1 MTDRVSQTNLVA
13 FTGEKGHGKD
23 TAAQVLVNMGFQP
36 VAFAGALKAMTRAY
50 LEYRGASPEMIERL
64 IYGDLKETPSPFF
77 EGKTSREFQQLLGT
91 EFGREMI
98 GQNIWINSFDD
109 HVAQFDKVVC
119 TDLRFPNENEYL
131 YRRGAVQIRVVRP
144 DKERNEYS
152 VHASE
157 QHIANLHV
165 DIEIV
170 NDGTVVDLH
179 DLVKRALEM
188 GLYL

>member
-1 MTDRVSQTNLVA
+1 MTTDVSKTNLIA

-23 TAAQVLVNMGFQP
+23 TAAHVLIGQGYQP

-64 IYGDLKETPSPFF
+64 IYGDLKETPSPYF

-98 GQNIWINSFDD
+98 GPDIWINAFDD
-109 HVAQFDKVVC
+109 HVSQVDRAVC
-119 TDLRFPNENEYL
+119 TDLRFPNENDYL
-131 YRRGAVQIRVVRP
+131 SRTGAIQIRIVRP
-144 DKERNEYS
+144 DKQRNAYS
-152 VHASE
+152 AHASE

-165 DIEIV
+165 DFEIT
-170 NDGTVVDLH
+170 NDGTVADLH
-179 DLVKRALEM
+179 DLVKKALEM
-188 GLYL
+188 GMYL